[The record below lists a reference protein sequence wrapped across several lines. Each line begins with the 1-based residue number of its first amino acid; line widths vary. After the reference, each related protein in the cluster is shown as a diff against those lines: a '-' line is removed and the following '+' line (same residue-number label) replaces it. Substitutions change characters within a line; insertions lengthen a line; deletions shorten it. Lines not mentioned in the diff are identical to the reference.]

1 MPLAPAPTT
10 PIDDATGTAAATETD
25 TPSVPAAPTGTLELE
40 DAHRPAEADP
50 TATHRTGAPLHVPH
64 DQGAPPTHDVEA
76 ETAPRPSAP
85 APDARPEP
93 VAPWEQLARAVQTA
107 RRHQDGSHTMTVR
120 LDPPELGTVELHL
133 RVHDGQLS
141 VHALTDSLATRD
153 VISRALPDLR
163 AALESG
169 GLHAGSLD
177 VGARSSG
184 QGPEGRNADNAPGGM
199 RSSGGGASS
208 RSDDVSVAR
217 ASRGTSEPSSRLDL
231 RL

>member
-1 MPLAPAPTT
+1 M
-10 PIDDATGTAAATETD
+10 
-25 TPSVPAAPTGTLELE
+25 
-40 DAHRPAEADP
+40 
-50 TATHRTGAPLHVPH
+50 
-64 DQGAPPTHDVEA
+64 HDVEA
-76 ETAPRPSAP
+76 AP
-85 APDARPEP
+85 AQHPAAPMPDARPEP
-93 VAPWEQLARAVQTA
+93 TAPWEQLARAVESA

-133 RVHDGQLS
+133 RVHEGQLS

-163 AALESG
+163 AALESS
-169 GLHAGSLD
+169 GLHTGSLD

-184 QGPEGRNADNAPGGM
+184 QGSEHRDANNATGGS
-199 RSSGGGASS
+199 RSSGRGASS